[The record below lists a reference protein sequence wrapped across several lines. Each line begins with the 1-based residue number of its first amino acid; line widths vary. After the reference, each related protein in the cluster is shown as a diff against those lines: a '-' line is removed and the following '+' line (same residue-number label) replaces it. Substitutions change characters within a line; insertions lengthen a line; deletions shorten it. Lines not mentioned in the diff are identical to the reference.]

1 MPGPGNRPERE
12 ATLDLAEAQSRFG
25 QFLATQSSLVLA
37 VRAEE
42 ESLPIIASLPF
53 ALYDDW
59 FFVLASE
66 LALHTAPLMEEGRAR
81 IALLADQSTTRNPF
95 ARERAQW
102 AATVESVPRDSE
114 PFEAATQALRERH
127 GKTVDL
133 LCGLGDFHLLA
144 VRPGDGRYVSGFGR
158 AFGLDGLAIGEHL
171 QG

>member
-1 MPGPGNRPERE
+1 MPGPGNPPE
-12 ATLDLAEAQSRFG
+12 ATVDLAEAQSCLE
-25 QFLATQSSLVLA
+25 QFLAAQSSLVLA
-37 VRAEE
+37 VRAEGE
-42 ESLPIIASLPF
+42 PLPIIASLPF
-53 ALYDDW
+53 ALHEGR

-102 AATVESVPRDSE
+102 AATVESVSRDSE
-114 PFEAATQALRERH
+114 PFKAAIQTLRERH

-144 VRPGDGRYVSGFGR
+144 FRPGDGRYVSGFGR
-158 AFGLDGLAIGEHL
+158 AFGLDGLSIADHL